1 MRREETMS
9 PDSADPSGMAEYY
22 QRLERA
28 HLAPLWESLAALAP
42 PEPRPQSRPF
52 KWSYRD
58 VRAHLMEAGERISAE
73 KAERRVMVLANPS
86 LPGKL
91 QVNDTLY
98 AGLQLILPGET
109 APPHRHTQA
118 ALRFVIEGEGAYTAV
133 DGRRAVMRP
142 GDFIITPAW
151 SWHEH
156 GGGPGPVIWLDGL
169 DVGLV
174 GFLHA
179 EFREEPHDLPPPGGA
194 PAKPGRGAAA
204 HDSWPY
210 EPPSRPSGGLPPG
223 GEDQPFAWPYAE
235 ARAELERMRKAG
247 QVDPWRGV
255 RMDYR
260 HADGRPAMTTL
271 GASLTL
277 LPEGFRTRPYKSTDG
292 AAAVVVEG
300 RLEVAAGGERF
311 ELGPG
316 DVVALPGWTA
326 FQMTALEQ
334 TVVFAFSDEP
344 AHRALG
350 LWREWRGQPG

>member
-42 PEPRPQSRPF
+42 PEPRPQSKPF

-179 EFREEPHDLPPPGGA
+179 EFREEPKGA
-194 PAKPGRGAAA
+194 VPSAAQVA
-204 HDSWPY
+204 
-210 EPPSRPSGGLPPG
+210 
-223 GEDQPFAWPYAE
+223 PFAWPYAE
-235 ARAELERMRKAG
+235 ARAELERMRAAG
-247 QVDPWRGV
+247 EVDPWRGV
-255 RMDYR
+255 RLDYR

-277 LPEGFRTRPYKSTDG
+277 LPEGIRTRPYKSTDG

-316 DVVALPGWTA
+316 DIVALPGWTA

-334 TVVFAFSDEP
+334 AVVFAFSDEP

-350 LWREWRGQPG
+350 LWREWRGEPG